1 MGWGEH
7 LNNLGRITSSNDV
20 YFDERSF
27 TLLGGVMSNVKLRG
41 GIRTQNITPPA
52 PPPTTPALPG
62 TAPPVVVDAFV
73 PADAN
78 AIELARRCEGRGSS
92 ATSSSARLPTP
103 LPLSTTV
110 LGEVLEV
117 SAQIGPVPI
126 PRSAEEAVKHPLGP
140 VR

>member
-1 MGWGEH
+1 MRRRGYFVYIPE
-7 LNNLGRITSSNDV
+7 LGRITSSNDV

-73 PADAN
+73 PADTN
-78 AIELARRCEGRGSS
+78 AIELALINAAAQCPWAGQKGSGFGYHS
-92 ATSSSARLPTP
+92 GEDGWRQFSSPKSLVYAT
-103 LPLSTTV
+103 
-110 LGEVLEV
+110 
-117 SAQIGPVPI
+117 
-126 PRSAEEAVKHPLGP
+126 AEEAEAVFRELVK
-140 VR
+140 